1 MKDNNNNN
9 NLNDRIALNRY
20 YLPVPKQS
28 IQKIDRT
35 SSPAHIGKLRNAID
49 FIVPEN
55 TPVLAA
61 IDGIITFVKD
71 DSQIGGPNPAYWN
84 FSNFIAIMHENKEF
98 SRYDHLI
105 FKSSNV
111 KVGQSVKQGQKIA
124 EVGMTGYTFIPHLH
138 FQIFIFTGPNIFA
151 DYDTLIVNDFIDL

>member
-1 MKDNNNNN
+1 MKDNNNN
-9 NLNDRIALNRY
+9 NLNDRTTLNRY

-61 IDGIITFVKD
+61 TDGIITFVKD
-71 DSQIGGPNPAYWN
+71 DSKIGGPNPAYWN
-84 FSNFIAIMHENKEF
+84 FSNFIVIMHKNKEF
-98 SRYDHLI
+98 SRYDHLT

>member
-1 MKDNNNNN
+1 MKDNNNLDN
-9 NLNDRIALNRY
+9 RTALNRY

-28 IQKIDRT
+28 IEKIDRT
-35 SSPAHIGKLRNAID
+35 TSPAHTGKLRNAID

-61 IDGIITFVKD
+61 TDGIITFVKD
-71 DSQIGGPNPAYWN
+71 DSKIGGPSPAYWN
-84 FSNFIAIMHENKEF
+84 FSNFISIMHKNNEF
-98 SRYDHLI
+98 SRYDHLT

-111 KVGQSVKQGQKIA
+111 KVGQFVKQGQKIA

-138 FQIFIFTGPNIFA
+138 FQIFIFTGPNIWT
-151 DYDTLIVNDFIDL
+151 DYDTLIVNDFIDS

>member
-1 MKDNNNNN
+1 MKNNNN
-9 NLNDRIALNRY
+9 NLNGRTALNRY

-35 SSPAHIGKLRNAID
+35 TSPAHIGKLRNSID

-61 IDGIITFVKD
+61 TDGIITFVKD
-71 DSQIGGPNPAYWN
+71 DSKIGGPSPAYWN
-84 FSNFIAIMHENKEF
+84 FSNFISIMHKNDET
-98 SRYDHLI
+98 SRYDHLR
-105 FKSSNV
+105 FNSSNV
-111 KVGQSVKQGQKIA
+111 KEGQKVKQGEKIA
-124 EVGMTGYTFIPHLH
+124 EVGMTGYTYIPHLH
-138 FQIFIFTGPNIFA
+138 FQIFIFTGPNILT

>member
-1 MKDNNNNN
+1 MKNNN

-35 SSPAHIGKLRNAID
+35 TSPAHIGQLRNAID

-61 IDGIITFVKD
+61 TDGIITFVKD

>member
-1 MKDNNNNN
+1 MKNNN
-9 NLNDRIALNRY
+9 NLNDRTALNKY

-35 SSPAHIGKLRNAID
+35 ASPAHIGQLRNSID

-61 IDGIITFVKD
+61 TDGIITFVKD
-71 DSQIGGPNPAYWN
+71 DSKIGGPTPAYWN
-84 FSNFIAIMHENKEF
+84 FSNFIAIMHKNKEF
-98 SRYDHLI
+98 SRYDHLT

-138 FQIFIFTGPNIFA
+138 FQIFIFTGPNILT